1 MTSESVVQAIRSG
14 ALRSQTADDDDQM
27 EQTAPAIPPIPVG
40 GLPPISRSFPGNS
53 LSEEEE
59 ASYSKSEPSSTFPF
73 STTRPLLNDILD
85 EHSIQQETNDAFL
98 SRINGIDEVLSLSSV
113 CLSAYL
119 SVWFVYPAVR
129 PYIHPLI
136 HLPILP
142 FIQSSFPLF

>member
-1 MTSESVVQAIRSG
+1 
-14 ALRSQTADDDDQM
+14 M
-27 EQTAPAIPPIPVG
+27 EQTAPAVPPIPVG

-113 CLSAYL
+113 CLL
-119 SVWFVYPAVR
+119 SVC
-129 PYIHPLI
+129 
-136 HLPILP
+136 LPISLSGLS
-142 FIQSSFPLF
+142 IQPSIHTSIH